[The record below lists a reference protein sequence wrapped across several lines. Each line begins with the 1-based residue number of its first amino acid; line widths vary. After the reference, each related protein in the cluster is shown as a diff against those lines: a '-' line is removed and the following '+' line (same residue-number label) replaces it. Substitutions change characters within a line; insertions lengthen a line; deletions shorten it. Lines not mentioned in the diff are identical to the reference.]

1 MASERQTVGKL
12 IRFYVYKDKTSIKFS
27 RSVLYEHD
35 THTNWSLSATY
46 DLLNPWP
53 PADRWVCG
61 WGEERSYSQ
70 SMSLCFHSGS
80 PFSVFLSVFSISII
94 SFSRNLTI
102 SIENN
107 TTFQS
112 GCLWNQKA
120 RLWWLNYSVRDPGI
134 PQRKVNTT
142 KLWYTQGWQDPEWES
157 WCLYGLS
164 DLRICLSI
172 TLCSMNS
179 CDMFVHSVISTKPSI
194 LFSQCG

>member
-1 MASERQTVGKL
+1 MSM
-12 IRFYVYKDKTSIKFS
+12 
-27 RSVLYEHD
+27 

-46 DLLNPWP
+46 DLLNPWL

-61 WGEERSYSQ
+61 RGEEISYSQ
-70 SMSLCFHSGS
+70 SMSLCSYSGS

-112 GCLWNQKA
+112 GCMWNQKA
-120 RLWWLNYSVRDPGI
+120 CPWWLNYYVRDPGV
-134 PQRKVNTT
+134 PRRKVNTT

-164 DLRICLSI
+164 DLRLCLSI
-172 TLCSMNS
+172 TLCSIYS
-179 CDMFVHSVISTKPSI
+179 CDMFVHGVISTKPCI
-194 LFSQCG
+194 LFTQCGLTKHWCTESVHLELEKS